1 MSIKPISAV
10 CTVLQK
16 WAREAGVEEAP
27 SAPTEGNIA
36 FPFSVAYLRAADIY
50 IDAGP
55 AERDLVDLYLDIH
68 LNRVDLPTDH
78 VKMMTIYEALK
89 PKFKNSPTLEGT
101 VDTLNTSDGAV
112 AHVEYGKMQLGS
124 QETLGLRFLVRVKIL
139 EQG

>member
-10 CTVLQK
+10 CVVLQK

-50 IDAGP
+50 IDPGP

-89 PKFKNSPTLEGT
+89 PKFKNSPTLEST
-101 VDTLNTSDGAV
+101 VDTVNADGSPIV
-112 AHVEYGKMQLGS
+112 HVEYGRMQLGN
-124 QETLGLRFLVRVKIL
+124 QDTIGLRFLVRVKIL